1 MSLTTAAIGRPVTTS
16 MVFVCLLVIGVISS
30 RLIPMEYFPAMDAPM
45 LGVDIPYPG
54 STPEEVERQ
63 ITRPAEEVLAT
74 LRGLKDLNSWS
85 NENGAFIQL
94 EFDWG
99 EDTKIRALEVREKL
113 DGINDDFPSDV
124 ERVFVRQHSTSDWPI
139 LNLRISSERNLSGAY
154 ELLDRKIKRR
164 LERLDGVSKVDLDGV
179 VAKEVSVEL
188 MADRVAAHQVDLVS
202 LVQRLQESNFSLT
215 AGRITDAGK
224 RFNVRPVGELR
235 TVDEVR
241 DLVVGSGG
249 LRLRDIAEVK
259 FAPPEMRYGR
269 HLDGAFAVG
278 ITVFKEAGA
287 NTVAVAESIVDEL
300 DGIESDPEMQ
310 GIQLYYMNNVAD
322 GIVQSLRDLLQSG
335 LIGAFFAIIVL
346 LFFLRHI
353 TTTLVVALAVPI
365 SLMVSVGALYFIGY
379 TLNVLTMMGL
389 MLAIGMLVD
398 NAVVVTESI
407 HRHRVLDSTDAV
419 GATLRGVKEVGMAVT
434 AGTLTTAIVFLP
446 MIVSPA
452 DEITVYL
459 KHVSVTIC
467 LALAAS
473 LVLALTVV
481 PLFTARLKPV
491 DFKNRKAN
499 IIDKLVDRY
508 GVILSWLIRHPRSA
522 GLLVLLVLA
531 SVAIPAGKVDMDFFP
546 NNNTNREFRLHYHI
560 AGSYTLDRVEE
571 AVNKVEDY
579 LLPRKEELEI
589 QSVYSFYE
597 SGYAM
602 STITLKEGKEAKRTV
617 TDIQEQIRKELPKL
631 VIANPSFEWR
641 SSGGQDGIR
650 ITLTGESSELLA
662 DLSKD
667 VATVLARVPGLADV
681 RSEVEMGDEEVLVVV
696 DRLRARQYGFSSEQ
710 VARSVTVA
718 MRGQN
723 LRRFRTAEGEVEM
736 QLRFQDSD
744 RRSLDDLRNL
754 PIYGPQDRPVK
765 LASLAHLNVRRG
777 PQSIRREERRTMMG
791 ITAHT
796 DGIPDAEARE
806 KITQVLNRY
815 QLPAGYAWSFG
826 QSWQGE
832 QESQNIMLMNLLLA
846 LALIYLV
853 MAALF
858 ESLIYPAAIWSSIIF
873 AVVGVFWFFFATG
886 TAFSVMAWIGVLILI
901 GVVVNNGIV
910 LIDHI
915 NYLRA
920 SGLSRTEAIVQG
932 GRDRL
937 RPILMTALTT
947 ILGLIPL
954 CIGTTQIGGDG
965 PPYYPMARAIV
976 GGLAFSTIVT
986 LIMLPTIYVVLD
998 DLRNWGRR
1006 TVRASTMQ

>member
-1 MSLTTAAIGRPVTTS
+1 
-16 MVFVCLLVIGVISS
+16 
-30 RLIPMEYFPAMDAPM
+30 
-45 LGVDIPYPG
+45 
-54 STPEEVERQ
+54 
-63 ITRPAEEVLAT
+63 
-74 LRGLKDLNSWS
+74 
-85 NENGAFIQL
+85 
-94 EFDWG
+94 
-99 EDTKIRALEVREKL
+99 
-113 DGINDDFPSDV
+113 
-124 ERVFVRQHSTSDWPI
+124 
-139 LNLRISSERNLSGAY
+139 
-154 ELLDRKIKRR
+154 
-164 LERLDGVSKVDLDGV
+164 
-179 VAKEVSVEL
+179 
-188 MADRVAAHQVDLVS
+188 
-202 LVQRLQESNFSLT
+202 
-215 AGRITDAGK
+215 
-224 RFNVRPVGELR
+224 
-235 TVDEVR
+235 
-241 DLVVGSGG
+241 
-249 LRLRDIAEVK
+249 
-259 FAPPEMRYGR
+259 
-269 HLDGAFAVG
+269 
-278 ITVFKEAGA
+278 
-287 NTVAVAESIVDEL
+287 
-300 DGIESDPEMQ
+300 
-310 GIQLYYMNNVAD
+310 
-322 GIVQSLRDLLQSG
+322 
-335 LIGAFFAIIVL
+335 
-346 LFFLRHI
+346 
-353 TTTLVVALAVPI
+353 
-365 SLMVSVGALYFIGY
+365 
-379 TLNVLTMMGL
+379 
-389 MLAIGMLVD
+389 
-398 NAVVVTESI
+398 
-407 HRHRVLDSTDAV
+407 
-419 GATLRGVKEVGMAVT
+419 
-434 AGTLTTAIVFLP
+434 
-446 MIVSPA
+446 
-452 DEITVYL
+452 
-459 KHVSVTIC
+459 
-467 LALAAS
+467 
-473 LVLALTVV
+473 
-481 PLFTARLKPV
+481 
-491 DFKNRKAN
+491 
-499 IIDKLVDRY
+499 
-508 GVILSWLIRHPRSA
+508 
-522 GLLVLLVLA
+522 
-531 SVAIPAGKVDMDFFP
+531 
-546 NNNTNREFRLHYHI
+546 
-560 AGSYTLDRVEE
+560 
-571 AVNKVEDY
+571 
-579 LLPRKEELEI
+579 
-589 QSVYSFYE
+589 
-597 SGYAM
+597 
-602 STITLKEGKEAKRTV
+602 
-617 TDIQEQIRKELPKL
+617 
-631 VIANPSFEWR
+631 
-641 SSGGQDGIR
+641 
-650 ITLTGESSELLA
+650 
-662 DLSKD
+662 
-667 VATVLARVPGLADV
+667 
-681 RSEVEMGDEEVLVVV
+681 MGDEEVLVVV

-736 QLRFQDSD
+736 HLRFQDSD

-806 KITQVLNRY
+806 KITQILNRY

-976 GGLAFSTIVT
+976 GGLAFSTVVT

>member
-1 MSLTTAAIGRPVTTS
+1 MSLTTAAIRRPVTTS
-16 MVFVCLLVIGVISS
+16 MVFVCFLAIGIIAS

-74 LRGLKDLNSWS
+74 LRGVKDLTSWS

-99 EDTKIRALEVREKL
+99 EETKIRALEVREKL
-113 DGINDDFPSDV
+113 DGISDEFPSDV
-124 ERVFVRQHSTSDWPI
+124 ERVFVRQHSTSDWPV
-139 LNLRISSERNLSGAY
+139 LSLRISSERDLSGSY
-154 ELLDRKIKRR
+154 ELLDRKVRRR

-179 VAKEVSVEL
+179 VAKEVAVEL
-188 MADRVAAHQVDLVS
+188 IADRVAAHQIDLVS
-202 LVQRLQESNFSLT
+202 LSQRLQQSNFSLT
-215 AGRITDAGK
+215 AGRITDSGK
-224 RFNVRPVGELR
+224 RFNVRPVGELN

-241 DLVVGSGG
+241 NLVVAPGG
-249 LRLRDIAEVK
+249 LRLRDIADVQY
-259 FAPPEMRYGR
+259 APPEMQYGR

-287 NTVAVAESIVDEL
+287 NTVAVARSIEEEL
-300 DGIESDPEMQ
+300 KAVEADPEML

-322 GIVQSLRDLLQSG
+322 GIVQSLRDLLESG

-365 SLMVSVGALYFIGY
+365 SLMVGVGALYFIGY
-379 TLNVLTMMGL
+379 SLNVLTMMGL

-407 HRHRVLDSTDAV
+407 HRHRVIDSSDPV
-419 GATLRGVKEVGMAVT
+419 GATLKGVKEVGLAVT

-473 LVLALTVV
+473 LLLALTVV

-491 DFKNRKAN
+491 DFENRKDN
-499 IIDKLVDRY
+499 IVDKLIVKY
-508 GVILSWLIRHPRSA
+508 GVILSWLIRHPRTA
-522 GLLVLLVLA
+522 GVMVILVLA
-531 SVAIPAGKVDMDFFP
+531 SVAIPVRMISMDFFP
-546 NNNTNREFRLHYHI
+546 DDNTNREFRLHYHLN
-560 AGSYTLDRVEE
+560 GSYTLDRVEE
-571 AVNKVEDY
+571 AVNKVEGY
-579 LLPRKEELEI
+579 LLPRKDELEI
-589 QSVYSFYE
+589 ASVYSFYE
-597 SGYAM
+597 SGFAS
-602 STITLKEGKEAKRTV
+602 STITLKEGKEAKRSV
-617 TDIQEQIRKELPKL
+617 TEIQEQIRKELPKL
-631 VIANPSFEWR
+631 VIANPSFEWQN
-641 SSGGQDGIR
+641 SGGQDGIR
-650 ITLTGESSELLA
+650 ITLTGESSDLLA
-662 DLSKD
+662 DMSKE
-667 VATVLARVPGLADV
+667 VATVLSRVPGLADV
-681 RSEVEMGDEEVLVVV
+681 RSEVEMGDEEVLVIV
-696 DRLRARQYGFSSEQ
+696 DRLRARQYGFTSEQ
-710 VARSVTVA
+710 VARSVTIA

-736 QLRFQDSD
+736 HLRFQDSD
-744 RRSLDDLRNL
+744 RRSLDDLQNL
-754 PIYGPQDRPVK
+754 PIYGSPDRPVK
-765 LASLAHLNVRRG
+765 LASLAHLSVRGG

-791 ITAHT
+791 ITAHA
-796 DGIPDAEARE
+796 DGVEDTEARQR
-806 KITQVLNRY
+806 ITQVLNQY
-815 QLPAGYAWSFG
+815 HLPPGYVWSFG

-832 QESQNIMLMNLLLA
+832 QESQNIMLLNLLLA

-873 AVVGVFWFFFATG
+873 AIIGVFWFFLLTG
-886 TAFSVMAWIGVLILI
+886 TTFSFMAWIGVLILI

-915 NYLRA
+915 NFLRK
-920 SGLSRTEAIVQG
+920 SGLPRSEAIVQG

-937 RPILMTALTT
+937 RPILMTAMTT

-965 PPYYPMARAIV
+965 PPYFPMARAIV
-976 GGLAFSTIVT
+976 GGLAFSTVVT
-986 LIMLPTIYVVLD
+986 LIMLPTIYVFLD
-998 DLRNWGRR
+998 DLRNWGVR
-1006 TVRASTMQ
+1006 TVRASSK